1 MSMAS
6 NKKVQIFALLV
17 CVLVATIVIGR
28 RLNRAPNPVV
38 VQADA
43 PKAAAPIQLKGD
55 ARIRL
60 DLLDKRTS
68 ADDLGRKNLFAFG
81 AKQPPPEA
89 VKPAPV
95 QPPAPTNVVTMPPT
109 RPAGPPPAPPAPP
122 IPLKYIGYAFL
133 EPNSKALIATLLD
146 DRQHHVNA
154 VEGDV
159 YMGRYR
165 VIRVTDAL
173 VEVED
178 LEFSRR
184 QSLPLVKQ

>member
-1 MSMAS
+1 MSMLS
-6 NKKVQIFALLV
+6 NKKVQAFVLLLG
-17 CVLVATIVIGR
+17 VLVATIVIGR
-28 RLNRAPNPVV
+28 SINSTPNPVV
-38 VQADA
+38 AQADA
-43 PKAAAPIQLKGD
+43 PEAVVAAQLKGD

-60 DLLDKRTS
+60 DLLDRKT
-68 ADDLGRKNLFAFG
+68 ADDDLGRKNLFAFG

-89 VKPAPV
+89 VKPVPV
-95 QPPAPTNVVTMPPT
+95 QPPAPPNVVAMPPT
-109 RPAGPPPAPPAPP
+109 RPVGPPPAPPAPP
-122 IPLKYIGYAFL
+122 IPLKYIGYAYL

-165 VIRVTDAL
+165 VIRVTDSL

-184 QSLPLVKQ
+184 QSLPLLKQ